1 MKRNFRSLLPALML
15 LALPAAA
22 GAETAIDS
30 TTTVRAQQDR
40 HPGFQNETLVPIT
53 QFLGVDMEKLGD
65 GNLSAHF
72 YGWGRMDVADSRPT
86 LNQGDGSRLD
96 GGFTYGYLQYRFKGA
111 NALVRAGRL
120 FVTEGIVNEQLDGV
134 SARTDLPYGFA
145 VSGFGGATV
154 HNVDVPGAGSDGKG
168 EGVFGGRVNYRQGG
182 LLDLGLSGIYESS
195 VHKLDSARTLAGSFG
210 SHRLVAGDIW
220 LSPHN
225 MVQFSGH
232 SSYNTET
239 ESIAEHSYL
248 LQVTPHSDVI
258 LTANYDERNDRD
270 YFYSSVLFANMLRN
284 LGQESRI
291 LGGSAT
297 YTFGKNTEIS
307 ADFRRYR
314 RDIGKADRFGGD
326 LRGTF
331 YDNSV
336 RTGLGYHYLRSS
348 SDFAVLPVASSSGSF
363 HEARCYAMRD
373 TKSYFAALDV
383 IGYFFK
389 EPVDNGK
396 NAWEALGSL
405 GYRLTPQ
412 VALSGDLS
420 YGRNPQYDDELK
432 GLVRLTYNVNLG
444 DSK

>member
-1 MKRNFRSLLPALML
+1 MNKASFCRLLPALL
-15 LALPAAA
+15 LLSIPAAA
-22 GAETAIDS
+22 GAETAVDS
-30 TTTVRAQQDR
+30 TTIVRAQQDR
-40 HPGFQNETLVPIT
+40 YPGFQSNTLVPVT

-72 YGWGRMDVADSRPT
+72 YGWGRMDLADHRPT
-86 LNQGDGSRLD
+86 LNQGEGNRLD

-195 VHKLDSARTLAGSFG
+195 APKLDTAPNLAGSFG

-220 LSPHN
+220 LSPHPS
-225 MVQFSGH
+225 VQLSGH

-239 ESIAEHSYL
+239 KGIAEHSYL

-258 LTANYDERNDRD
+258 LTANYDEHNDRD
-270 YFYSSVLFANMLRN
+270 YFYSSVLFANMLHN
-284 LGQESRI
+284 LGQDSRI

-297 YTFGKNTEIS
+297 YTFRKNTEIS
-307 ADFRRYR
+307 GDYRRYR

-348 SDFAVLPVASSSGSF
+348 PDFAPAASLSGSF

-373 TKSYFAALDV
+373 TKSYFATLDL

-389 EPVDNGK
+389 EPVDNVK

-405 GYRLTPQ
+405 GYRVTPQ
-412 VALSGDLS
+412 LALSGDLS
-420 YGRNPQYDDELK
+420 YGRNPLYDDEMK

-444 DSK
+444 EMK